1 MKTKYFTVAIL
12 AILALSSCATESD
25 VFDVEELNISQTGRT
40 VEILNVTSVK
50 IKSTSK
56 EGVAVAT
63 AGGAAAGGI
72 VGKKKSKDKN
82 KTADTVLGAT
92 AGGVLGYASGKLAG
106 LVTTEGV
113 TISFKGYGRGIQT
126 VTQKGKRCQFKEGQ
140 TLLIVTG
147 KNRIRI
153 QPNSNCD

>member
-25 VFDVEELNISQTGRT
+25 VFDVEELNISQTGQT
-40 VEILNVTSVK
+40 VEILNVTSVR

-72 VGKKKSKDKN
+72 VGKKKSKDNN
-82 KTADTVLGAT
+82 KTADTAW
-92 AGGVLGYASGKLAG
+92 GYRRRRTRLRQWK
-106 LVTTEGV
+106 
-113 TISFKGYGRGIQT
+113 ISRFGNHRGRNH
-126 VTQKGKRCQFKEGQ
+126 FF
-140 TLLIVTG
+140 
-147 KNRIRI
+147 
-153 QPNSNCD
+153 